1 MKPTNTSILFK
12 GLIIAGL
19 LVNSACGNKKNK
31 EESNVAI
38 KQEKVNSVVQ
48 SPFKNVDV
56 QFDKFTVQ
64 PNSDVVIAAPSGSKI
79 HIASESLRD
88 TAGNPIN
95 EPVEISYREFMNS
108 ADIMASGIP
117 MMFTDPVA
125 GIKKPFQS
133 AGMFELLAETKSGQK
148 VLINEDKPLKVEL
161 ASNVNDDGY
170 SNFYLNTTTGEWVY
184 SGEETKRENQFK
196 IDLNKQLK
204 KLKDISGFLGK
215 DFFVLDAANL
225 LDQYFNDNY
234 EKIAPYRYGDKKK
247 LPEGLLKYGMKSK
260 DVYSYSL
267 VKINRLE
274 LPAGLVIW
282 ENTKHIE
289 FPEWTKNKQ
298 AQFKQIN
305 GNNYE
310 ITISDGKKKPNVFIT
325 EIKAIMSI
333 KNMFKYEPEM
343 WAKNY
348 EENLSEIAK
357 QEDALATMNDVYRT
371 LEVNAFGVYNCDRFY
386 KNPESFTVKA
396 NFTFPKSETNF
407 KPEKIFYVSK
417 KDKVTIP
424 YKYDEIVIMTFSPD
438 STAELYTVLE
448 NNVLASVNADEL
460 NKLNKKTNMNSAVK
474 LTFKPGNKIYSV
486 ADIKKSIGI

>member
-19 LVNSACGNKKNK
+19 LVNSACGNKKNN

-48 SPFKNVDV
+48 SPFNNVDV

-79 HIASESLRD
+79 HISSESLRD

-95 EPVEISYREFMNS
+95 EPVELSYREFMNS

-133 AGMFELLAETKSGQK
+133 AGMFELLAETKSGKK
-148 VLINEDKPLKVEL
+148 VVINQENPVKVDL
-161 ASNVNDDGY
+161 ASNTTENGY
-170 SNFYLNTTTGEWVY
+170 SNFYLNTATGEWVY
-184 SGEETKRENQFK
+184 SGEEAKEENRLK

-204 KLKDISGFLGK
+204 KLKDVSGFLGK
-215 DFFVLDAANL
+215 DFFVLDGASL

-234 EKIAPYRYGDKKK
+234 DKILPYRHDKNKK
-247 LPEGLLKYGMKSK
+247 LPQGLLKYGMKSK
-260 DVYSYSL
+260 DIYSYSF
-267 VKINRLE
+267 VKLNRLE

-282 ENTKHIE
+282 ENTHHVE
-289 FPEWTKNKQ
+289 FPEWTKNKN
-298 AQFKQIN
+298 AQFKNIN

-310 ITISDGKKKPNVFIT
+310 ISISDGKKKPTIFKA
-325 EIKAIMSI
+325 EIKAIMTI
-333 KNMFKYEPEM
+333 KSMFKYEPEL
-343 WAKNY
+343 WTKNY
-348 EENLSEIAK
+348 EENLAEINR
-357 QEDALATMNDVYRT
+357 QEDALATMNDVFRT
-371 LEVNAFGVYNCDRFY
+371 LEVNAFGIYNCDRFY
-386 KNPESFTVKA
+386 NNPESFTVKA
-396 NFTFPKSETNF
+396 NFVFPKSNTDF

-424 YKYDEIVIMTFSPD
+424 YRYEDIVLITFCKD
-438 STAELYTVLE
+438 STATLYTVLE
-448 NNVLASVNADEL
+448 DNILATVSADEL
-460 NKLNKKTNMNSAVK
+460 SKYNKKSHANSNVK
-474 LTFKPGNKIYSV
+474 LDFKAGSKINSV
-486 ADIKKSIGI
+486 EDIKKCIGI